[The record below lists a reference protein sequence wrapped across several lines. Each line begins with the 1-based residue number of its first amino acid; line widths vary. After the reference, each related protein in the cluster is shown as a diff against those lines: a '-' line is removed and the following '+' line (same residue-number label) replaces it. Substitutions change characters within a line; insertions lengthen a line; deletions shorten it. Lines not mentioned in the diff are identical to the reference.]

1 MEAGGIVF
9 KCKNL
14 SVHLQ
19 QLRADQHSN
28 YTFFLPIHT
37 LSFAFVKIEGLF
49 ISSSDLA
56 LL

>member
-37 LSFAFVKIEGLF
+37 LSFAFVKVEGLF